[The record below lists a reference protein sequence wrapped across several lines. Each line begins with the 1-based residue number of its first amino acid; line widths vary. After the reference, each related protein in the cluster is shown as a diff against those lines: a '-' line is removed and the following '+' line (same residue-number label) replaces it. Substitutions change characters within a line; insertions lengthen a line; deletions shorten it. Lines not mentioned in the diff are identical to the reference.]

1 MRQPPDPPPC
11 PLYILL
17 TAAAKIY
24 PVHMRHAQTHHHA
37 LILLTAAAKIYPVS
51 MRQPPDPPP
60 CPHTAHCSRYNIPGK
75 YKTTPRPT
83 TTLSYCSLLQLKYT

>member
-1 MRQPPDPPPC
+1 MDVIVSCIRSSDNPQTHHHAF
-11 PLYILL
+11 ILL

-24 PVHMRHAQTHHHA
+24 PVSMRHPQTHHHA

-60 CPHTAHCSRYNIPGK
+60 CPHTAHCS
-75 YKTTPRPT
+75 
-83 TTLSYCSLLQLKYT
+83 S